1 MFMSNIELEKRHVKS
16 LVEGRKMLAS
26 EVIKNYEFGE
36 DKVVFK
42 NFNELKELSDKL
54 AVPLKD
60 FFVEDDLDQG
70 VKISRENEG
79 FSRTIERNGV
89 KYYTYNHLVTTKSDP
104 KLMALRLDL
113 HCNDTTQI
121 CLNGGHDSKELIY
134 VTRGKVRMDWQTDE
148 GIRHEELS
156 VGDSVYVSPGVSHS
170 FIAIDGD
177 SSEVI
182 AINY

>member
-1 MFMSNIELEKRHVKS
+1 MLSIELERKHVES

-26 EVIKNYEFGE
+26 EVIKSYEFGE
-36 DKVVFK
+36 DKVLFK
-42 NFNELKELSDKL
+42 SFNDLKELSDKL

-70 VKISRENEG
+70 VKISRKDEG

-89 KYYTYNHLVTTKSDP
+89 TYYTYNHLVTTKNDSS
-104 KLMALRLDL
+104 LMALRLDL
-113 HCNDTTQI
+113 HCNDIDQI
-121 CLNGGHDSKELIY
+121 SLNGGHGSKEVIY
-134 VTRGKVRMDWQTDE
+134 VTRGKVRMDWETKE
-148 GIRHEELS
+148 GNRHAELN
-156 VGDSVYVSPGVSHS
+156 VGDSVYVSPGISHS